1 MDACLAVDGWTEV
14 WHGVCVKSYYC
25 MQQVA
30 AGKTKTAWEEP
41 ERRESAAEDS
51 GSAEETPS
59 IHTFLRSIIS
69 LHTELKNT
77 SDRDLTSVVFTV
89 SSQRGKCKD
98 FLWYAS
104 QTHFPDKLQNRKYHV
119 WGSEAS
125 LLLALYEVKFFNHL
139 QKCFSIYSVMWRWV
153 VQGIISCCDQQLFSS
168 FPVSLFDP
176 MFDKMSANGD

>member
-1 MDACLAVDGWTEV
+1 
-14 WHGVCVKSYYC
+14 

-59 IHTFLRSIIS
+59 MQTFLRSIIS

-98 FLWYAS
+98 FLW
-104 QTHFPDKLQNRKYHV
+104 
-119 WGSEAS
+119 
-125 LLLALYEVKFFNHL
+125 
-139 QKCFSIYSVMWRWV
+139 
-153 VQGIISCCDQQLFSS
+153 
-168 FPVSLFDP
+168 
-176 MFDKMSANGD
+176 